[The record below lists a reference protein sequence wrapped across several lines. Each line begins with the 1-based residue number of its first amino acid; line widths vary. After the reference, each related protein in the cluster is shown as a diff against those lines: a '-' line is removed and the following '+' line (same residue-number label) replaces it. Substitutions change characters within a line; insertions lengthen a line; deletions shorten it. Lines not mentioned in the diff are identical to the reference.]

1 MAVPDAL
8 ALDESLRCGDVSRA
22 WLIWSGA
29 AESALVDAYQFAG
42 RPVPDKGFVLG
53 RRSSKFLRFGWEGP
67 RYAKLVVVL
76 LILVRLVT
84 FSKTVILQLPLC
96 LT

>member
-8 ALDESLRCGDVSRA
+8 VLDESLRCGDVSRA

-42 RPVPDKGFVLG
+42 GPVPDRGFVLG
-53 RRSSKFLRFGWEGP
+53 RGSSKFRTVQLGGP
-67 RYAKLVVVL
+67 K
-76 LILVRLVT
+76 VRKARCSAADSGEAGDV
-84 FSKTVILQLPLC
+84 F
-96 LT
+96 